1 MKFQKYHPATINQSE
16 EVHTPYSPLP
26 IQFSLG
32 LLYKSSPSS
41 LLGWPLQQTFLCS
54 KLHFFHLFG
63 FTVHW
68 AHELRLDSTVVLLC
82 LKVKK
87 RNIAMR
93 GVCLKGRAL
102 KGQRM
107 CRLQRK
113 EFYVGVSGHT
123 AQVPK
128 RSSLE
133 FSAFPCIGSSFRTV
147 AETDDKGSGIL
158 RASFWKCLMEMGRGD
173 LQVSSLQKTA
183 CSAVKQLD
191 AKSLA
196 QSFQGARQ
204 MAALSTAA
212 ANSFIFSLF
221 PGARR
226 AQG

>member
-16 EVHTPYSPLP
+16 EVHTSYSPLP
-26 IQFSLG
+26 IQLSLG
-32 LLYKSSPSS
+32 LLSKSPSFI
-41 LLGWPLQQTFLCS
+41 LLAWPLHLTFLCS
-54 KLHFFHLFG
+54 KLHFSHLFD

-68 AHELRLDSTVVLLC
+68 AHELRLDSTIVLLC

-93 GVCLKGRAL
+93 GVCLKGRAQ
-102 KGQRM
+102 KGHRI

-113 EFYVGVSGHT
+113 EFFVGVSGHI

-158 RASFWKCLMEMGRGD
+158 NASFWKCLMEMGRGD

-183 CSAVKQLD
+183 CSA
-191 AKSLA
+191 AK
-196 QSFQGARQ
+196 
-204 MAALSTAA
+204 
-212 ANSFIFSLF
+212 
-221 PGARR
+221 
-226 AQG
+226 

>member
-1 MKFQKYHPATINQSE
+1 
-16 EVHTPYSPLP
+16 
-26 IQFSLG
+26 
-32 LLYKSSPSS
+32 
-41 LLGWPLQQTFLCS
+41 
-54 KLHFFHLFG
+54 
-63 FTVHW
+63 
-68 AHELRLDSTVVLLC
+68 
-82 LKVKK
+82 
-87 RNIAMR
+87 MR
-93 GVCLKGRAL
+93 GVCLKGRAQ
-102 KGQRM
+102 KGHRM

-133 FSAFPCIGSSFRTV
+133 FSAFPCIGSSFRIV

-196 QSFQGARQ
+196 QSFQGEQ
-204 MAALSTAA
+204 GSLPSCLLSFTAPQIWQQEG
-212 ANSFIFSLF
+212 NGSPLQYSCLD
-221 PGARR
+221 RR
-226 AQG
+226 AW